1 MRRSPAAEHL
11 AAPPLAR
18 QQLRTARNALNVCS
32 TVPASDYAGIAT
44 IAPPPE
50 PREATCECVETKKR
64 RLNGRT
70 LAEACVRLSSLSHSS
85 VRQSGRKSAV
95 ACNETCEIF
104 LARCARSQQA
114 RHARRACDCVHQ
126 NPTYARPRHPSNTA
140 TCARSGAIF
149 TAFVRRTSPSCG
161 IFSFARSA
169 RGGRRLFERKS
180 AWRRNVG
187 PKICTGA

>member
-1 MRRSPAAEHL
+1 MWPAMRRSPAAEHL

-85 VRQSGRKSAV
+85 VRQSAMRWSKHAM
-95 ACNETCEIF
+95 AP
-104 LARCARSQQA
+104 RCDATGTRGTGEAS
-114 RHARRACDCVHQ
+114 RRAAAGSLMRQ
-126 NPTYARPRHPSNTA
+126 ASAPRLANLDIGLNIGLDTA
-140 TCARSGAIF
+140 SIE
-149 TAFVRRTSPSCG
+149 SQ
-161 IFSFARSA
+161 RSA
-169 RGGRRLFERKS
+169 AS
-180 AWRRNVG
+180 SH
-187 PKICTGA
+187 P

>member
-85 VRQSGRKSAV
+85 VRQSVSSLGGVTSMVTFFPSVLCRSAN
-95 ACNETCEIF
+95 ANGGC
-104 LARCARSQQA
+104 
-114 RHARRACDCVHQ
+114 
-126 NPTYARPRHPSNTA
+126 
-140 TCARSGAIF
+140 
-149 TAFVRRTSPSCG
+149 TSP
-161 IFSFARSA
+161 RVPQ
-169 RGGRRLFERKS
+169 L
-180 AWRRNVG
+180 
-187 PKICTGA
+187 